1 MSRIP
6 YPDESKL
13 SEKKKAAVAKAGA
26 KFLNIS
32 RIALHA
38 PDNLWEAHYTLKK
51 SVIADTELDPNLKE
65 VLIIVTGGLSK
76 CEYEIYHHRSIAGA
90 MGFPPEKIAALEQ
103 CDFTNLTPIER
114 AVAQFTKELV
124 LDVSPSDAALADLRS
139 FLPDRTVLEMII
151 VITSYMATARM
162 VEATGVGND
171 EHAVVSWENDP
182 ALVKS

>member
-1 MSRIP
+1 
-6 YPDESKL
+6 
-13 SEKKKAAVAKAGA
+13 
-26 KFLNIS
+26 
-32 RIALHA
+32 
-38 PDNLWEAHYTLKK
+38 
-51 SVIADTELDPNLKE
+51 
-65 VLIIVTGGLSK
+65 
-76 CEYEIYHHRSIAGA
+76 